1 MTNQPHFDVFLAHN
15 SQDKPLVKQIAARL
29 MQRGLYYWI
38 DEERIRPGQPFQD
51 VIQQAIPVVKS
62 AVIFIGLEGLGRWED
77 WELKIIQ
84 SQCVKAGIPVIPVLL
99 PGVEEIPE
107 KFLFLQQLNW
117 VSFANEIDDI
127 EALDRLEWGITGQK
141 PQLDTVLAN
150 RTPELKCFL
159 QMVRHEI
166 LKRIL
171 LLKAPSGFGKSEL
184 LRKFRQRCPQE
195 VLVVR
200 LDLKTAKI
208 GIPYFFNH
216 VCEELGYH
224 RFQEFTTKL
233 RQMLS
238 GAENLSEYEIEWQQ
252 AIQTALTVEET
263 QRQSRLAVLQRAFFQ
278 DLEAIDQTV
287 VLLLDTFEKT
297 VTELQ
302 DWINRELLKVVSRR
316 LSRLIVV
323 IAGQEVPE
331 PKNST
336 WDDCCQHYCLDPI
349 EDEESW
355 YTFARDKGLSL
366 DRSAIETTISN
377 LKTYSLLAPLMV
389 SIALE
394 SLAKQRS

>member
-1 MTNQPHFDVFLAHN
+1 
-15 SQDKPLVKQIAARL
+15 
-29 MQRGLYYWI
+29 
-38 DEERIRPGQPFQD
+38 
-51 VIQQAIPVVKS
+51 
-62 AVIFIGLEGLGRWED
+62 
-77 WELKIIQ
+77 
-84 SQCVKAGIPVIPVLL
+84 
-99 PGVEEIPE
+99 
-107 KFLFLQQLNW
+107 
-117 VSFANEIDDI
+117 
-127 EALDRLEWGITGQK
+127 
-141 PQLDTVLAN
+141 
-150 RTPELKCFL
+150 
-159 QMVRHEI
+159 MVRHEI
-166 LKRIL
+166 SKRIL
-171 LLKAPSGFGKSEL
+171 LLQAPSGFGKSRL

-238 GAENLSEYEIEWQQ
+238 GAENLPEYENEIEWQQ
-252 AIQTALTVEET
+252 AIQSALTVEQT
-263 QRQSRLAVLQRAFFQ
+263 LRQSRLAVLQRAFFQ

-323 IAGQEVPE
+323 IAGQEVPD

-349 EDEESW
+349 KDEESW
-355 YTFARDKGLSL
+355 YAFAREVGLRLNRDTIKTAILLMHGKPL
-366 DRSAIETTISN
+366 DVRNA
-377 LKTYSLLAPLMV
+377 LDLLAKELQ
-389 SIALE
+389 S
-394 SLAKQRS
+394 